1 MFMDDVTYGM
11 DKEKRLYL
19 FGLSSGKLKTG
30 RKTKLIKAKSGR
42 SELHNYTILCTL
54 RGVELHKINNLGACS
69 EAWTGSGLADTHPPF
84 EIPGYRG
91 GEATPISLSKFN
103 ELGFLRWVT
112 SLIG

>member
-42 SELHNYTILCTL
+42 SELHNYTILCSLTGL
-54 RGVELHKINNLGACS
+54 ELHKINNLGACS
-69 EAWTGSGLADTHPPF
+69 EAWTGSGLAHTPPSIF
-84 EIPGYRG
+84 QELRGSVQPPYRFPNLTG
-91 GEATPISLSKFN
+91 W
-103 ELGFLRWVT
+103 GF
-112 SLIG
+112 